1 MTDAALD
8 TGPMTKIRY
17 RVWGANFT
25 ACVINFADRVALS
38 VAAPFILDEFHFSAA
53 VWGVILSAFF
63 WTYAPFALLG
73 GFMVDRIGVRKAYL
87 VCMLVW
93 SLTIP
98 LTAGAWGV
106 ASFIVARLLFGIGE
120 APQGPIS
127 TKLTANWFPAGQTSS
142 MLNITQSGTTIGP
155 IIATP
160 LIVWVCTTLGWRPAF
175 ITLGA
180 LGVLWC
186 VGWWFVGR
194 DGPGDHP
201 AVNAAEYDYITAD
214 HQGQKTLDEDAANQP
229 GRFWAL
235 VRDRRILALAI
246 AFFAYSWVLFM
257 FLTWYPTY
265 LVNGRGVARSDLGAI
280 ATYPWITATAGLIAG
295 GLVADRLVKRYR
307 SLVGPRKWMIVGCL
321 IVVAACF
328 GPSPFVK
335 SPTLALGLVCV
346 ATFFLLAS
354 YQYLALI
361 VAIVPARYTG
371 RLAGVIQM
379 CSALAGIVAPIV
391 TGWIVDATGSFTPA
405 FVLAGAITLVG
416 AVSTLVLVRD
426 RGAGGTAATS
436 APDDGRGEVTEGAH
450 SA

>member
-1 MTDAALD
+1 VSGAALD
-8 TGPMTKIRY
+8 PVAAPGPMTRIRY

-25 ACVINFADRVALS
+25 ACIINFADRVALS
-38 VAAPFILDEFHFSAA
+38 VAAPFIQEEFHFPAA

-63 WTYAPFALLG
+63 WTYAPFALIG

-87 VCMLVW
+87 LCMLVW

-98 LTAGAWGV
+98 LTAVAWGV
-106 ASFIVARLLFGIGE
+106 ASFIVARLLFGMGE
-120 APQGPIS
+120 GPQGPIS
-127 TKLTANWFPAGQTSS
+127 TKLTANWFPARQTST
-142 MLNITQSGTTIGP
+142 MLNIAQSGTTIGP

-175 ITLGA
+175 VALGSV
-180 LGVLWC
+180 GVLWC
-186 VGWWFVGR
+186 ACWWFVAR
-194 DGPGDHP
+194 DNPRVHP
-201 AVNAAEYDYITAD
+201 AANAAERDYITAD
-214 HQGQKTLDEDAANQP
+214 HAAREAAHEDTADAP

-235 VRDRRILALAI
+235 VRDRRVVALAI
-246 AFFAYSWVLFM
+246 TFFAYSWVLFM

-265 LVNGRGVARSDLGAI
+265 LVEGRGVAKTDLGAI

-295 GLVADRLVKRYR
+295 GLVADRLIKRFR
-307 SLVGPRKWMIVGCL
+307 SFVAPRKWMIVGCL

-328 GPSPFVK
+328 GPSPFVR
-335 SPTLALGLVCV
+335 SPTLALVLVCV

-379 CSALAGIVAPIV
+379 CSALAGILAPIV
-391 TGWIVDATGSFTPA
+391 TGWIVDVSGSFTPA
-405 FVLAGAITLVG
+405 FVVAGAITLVG
-416 AVSTLVLVRD
+416 AGCTLVLVRD
-426 RGAGGTAATS
+426 RAPLTEPARRSIGAGRLR
-436 APDDGRGEVTEGAH
+436 GR
-450 SA
+450 